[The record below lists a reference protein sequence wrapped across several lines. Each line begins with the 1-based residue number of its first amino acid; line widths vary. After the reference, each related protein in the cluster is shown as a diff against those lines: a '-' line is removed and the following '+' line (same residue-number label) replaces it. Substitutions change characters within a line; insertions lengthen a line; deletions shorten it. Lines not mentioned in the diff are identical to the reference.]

1 MIREK
6 CAVMAVFRHIGTA
19 DLSCET
25 FSKQAICFNIN
36 YVRKGK
42 HNAFAIFKPVLNR
55 KRVCVFIFM
64 PVFTPVNI

>member
-1 MIREK
+1 M
-6 CAVMAVFRHIGTA
+6 
-19 DLSCET
+19 SCET
-25 FSKQAICFNIN
+25 FSKQARCLYIN